1 MNEVYCPHPPSL
13 SDHHGPK
20 CSKSWTMDQQLVDI
34 LGGSISKKRAK
45 ELLEATNGSV
55 ERAVELY
62 FHRSSELGSTDHEP
76 ANHDS
81 SPSIKKSAVQKSPSS
96 RSKKVYSSAHRQ
108 KRKSTQAT
116 LDSLFSKSPKNA
128 SAQSPPHHKT
138 QSTNTTT
145 LTKETPLSNKPESED
160 PLTSQ
165 NDCLDSE
172 NDIVVLDDDPP
183 SPTKINN
190 EMANELKDS
199 FNFSRGASID
209 NSKNHPLDV
218 PYAALVQQLTIIAG
232 TTKRTLKLHA
242 LQNLFGDL
250 LAQLTQHWQEETRK
264 TQSTTS
270 SSIERPHAQARVL
283 HMVLDLILGK
293 ISLLTTTMNSSSPDS
308 SSNKQ
313 KNRPQEQQDDN
324 QESNYVTNISLQVSG
339 AAITKAL
346 QTVLGVSFRSP
357 KMRQLY
363 RKMGDLGDVSAK
375 ALEDYSSSTSSFQSF
390 FFTSKTTKTSQRASP
405 RLTVAQ
411 VHAILQAVATVETGK
426 GSQSRR
432 HDLLVKLFRAASQDK
447 KPEDGTVDPNAL
459 RFLVRAVLGNM
470 SK

>member
-1 MNEVYCPHPPSL
+1 ME
-13 SDHHGPK
+13 
-20 CSKSWTMDQQLVDI
+20 QQLVDI

-45 ELLEATNGSV
+45 EFLEATNGSV
-55 ERAVELY
+55 ERAVELH

-81 SPSIKKSAVQKSPSS
+81 SPLSSHLSSSKRPAVQTSPSS
-96 RSKKVYSSAHRQ
+96 RSKKINSSAHRQ

-116 LDSLFSKSPKNA
+116 LDSLFPKSPKKN
-128 SAQSPPHHKT
+128 SIKT
-138 QSTNTTT
+138 IA
-145 LTKETPLSNKPESED
+145 KDTPLSNKPKSED
-160 PLTSQ
+160 TWRTQ
-165 NDCLDSE
+165 NDSVDSE
-172 NDIVVLDDDPP
+172 SGIVVLDDDPP
-183 SPTKINN
+183 SPPTKINS
-190 EMANELKDS
+190 EAANQEQKDS

-232 TTKRTLKLHA
+232 TTKRTLKLQA